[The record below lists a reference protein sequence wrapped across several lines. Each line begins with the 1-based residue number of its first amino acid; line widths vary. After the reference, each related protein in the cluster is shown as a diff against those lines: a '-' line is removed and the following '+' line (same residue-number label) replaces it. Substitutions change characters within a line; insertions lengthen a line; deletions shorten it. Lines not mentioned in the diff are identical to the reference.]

1 WTRFR
6 LGTCLAAAAS
16 AGGTNVPLIA
26 LVEGAVPEFDER
38 GLDCVGRVLACEDPA
53 EVLFHG
59 EDGCS
64 EECCRERVGVCGS
77 AREAGVAVFDDPV
90 GDALDESLVPGVPDL

>member
-1 WTRFR
+1 MAVVTAWIAWSVRFGGQRR
-6 LGTCLAAAAS
+6 L
-16 AGGTNVPLIA
+16 LIA

-38 GLDCVGRVLACEDPA
+38 GLDCVGRVLACEDRA

-64 EECCRERVGVCGS
+64 EECGRERVGVCGS
-77 AREAGVAVFDDPV
+77 AREAGVPVFDDPV
-90 GDALDESLVPGVPDL
+90 SDALDESLVPGVPDRA